1 MAGLGIVGTG
11 NRRAGNS
18 ATPAM
23 PYAAIGRNAED
34 AQGIAKVVNVS
45 VRLGFSAGK
54 PRASPGNPV
63 TPDFPVSHSALSAVR
78 KPKGSLKDTCFK
90 AQVLEAKEEAKGKK

>member
-1 MAGLGIVGTG
+1 MGLLGVVGAE
-11 NRRAGNS
+11 NRRAGNP

-23 PYAAIGRNAED
+23 PYAAIGSKASN

-45 VRLGFSAGK
+45 VRLGFCVGK
-54 PRASPGNPV
+54 PMASPGNPV

-78 KPKGSLKDTCFK
+78 KLKGSLKDATHNH
-90 AQVLEAKEEAKGKK
+90 